1 MGLSPAT
8 GVDDKAIVDSET
20 APDVISLSGGMPV
33 PARPVDVA
41 FAVVVVAP
49 EEAPDEVEDEPDS
62 VPLEVDDAELDPE
75 VEEEDD
81 EGAWRLTIRACLALT
96 SAAEAIVRRVARAIK
111 AFMMLSGKELLG
123 QTLG

>member
-1 MGLSPAT
+1 MHAI
-8 GVDDKAIVDSET
+8 DDGTRKVAVEDG
-20 APDVISLSGGMPV
+20 ADV
-33 PARPVDVA
+33 
-41 FAVVVVAP
+41 
-49 EEAPDEVEDEPDS
+49 DEVEDEPDS